1 MELNSRVLKIVGSYT
16 HRKHLERNTNFKDYE
31 KKKMKFQHPEEDLFD
46 HTVSIRDIELLADFY
61 FFTDRTIWP
70 LDVATFLRT
79 TINEELRQL
88 DHI

>member
-1 MELNSRVLKIVGSYT
+1 MLLPFG
-16 HRKHLERNTNFKDYE
+16 
-31 KKKMKFQHPEEDLFD
+31 KFLICIICMSIGTSTEHPEEDLFD